1 MECISVMK
9 MGVACVGVVQVSMSL
24 KEELA
29 WATVKQLPI
38 ISNLQQFY
46 H

>member
-1 MECISVMK
+1 MECTSVMK
-9 MGVACVGVVQVSMSL
+9 MGVAYMGGVQVSLSL

-29 WATVKQLPI
+29 WATVKHLPI
-38 ISNLQQFY
+38 ISNLQQLY